1 MATAA
6 QEIALMKQRMDSF
19 EDKIDALDG
28 KIDALTKSLLDP
40 DDGFVARVNKN
51 TSFRKSHN
59 ENMPMYNGVIEEFK
73 ELQRWKSSVTKALW
87 GLYAAGIGYV
97 LKLIFW
103 E

>member
-6 QEIALMKQRMDSF
+6 QEIALMKQRMESF

-51 TSFRKSHN
+51 TSFRRSYN
-59 ENMPMYNGVIEEFK
+59 ENMPMYNGIIEEFK
-73 ELQRWKSSVTKALW
+73 ELQRWKSVVSKALW
-87 GLYAAGIGYV
+87 TIYAVVVAAIA
-97 LKLIFW
+97 KLFFT
-103 E
+103 